1 MYYPTPNVTSAAGL
15 AHLQSVY
22 YKRKGLDR
30 LQTVFRFGDACVDDM
45 IPLQN
50 GRSIQWFRYQNQSAV
65 TTPSTE
71 GAIPVSQTFTS
82 RTVGGDLSQ
91 YSSYITL
98 STLLTKTAID
108 PIVEA
113 ASELLGYQAG
123 LTADTITR
131 NVIDNESASTNQ
143 TLLNG
148 TTPTIAD
155 FRASATYLHGA
166 NVLPMDDGNFYAVL
180 HPYNVFDIVND
191 PAANGY
197 ADLFKH
203 TDPGGSSL
211 INFNKGMRGTMD
223 TLAGV
228 RLVPTT
234 NVYTNG
240 GTYRAYVFGKGAL
253 GKASLEGTKPS
264 DVGDPNKER
273 FSIQTRRFS
282 GISLPDPTG
291 EIGALVAYCFTY
303 LAVPLDGPSGIGGT
317 YRWKTLDCA
326 TTLA

>member
-30 LQTVFRFGDACVDDM
+30 LQKVFRFGDACEDDM

-65 TTPSTE
+65 TTQSVE

-91 YSSYITL
+91 YSSYISL
-98 STLLTKTAID
+98 STMLTRTAID

-123 LTADTITR
+123 LTVDTITR
-131 NVIDNESASTNQ
+131 NVIDNEQSSTAQ

-148 TTPTIAD
+148 STPTIAD
-155 FRASATYLHGA
+155 FRASATYLQGSD
-166 NVLPMDDGNFYAVL
+166 VLPMGDGNFYAVL
-180 HPYNVFDIVND
+180 HPYNVFDVVND

-203 TDPGGSSL
+203 TDPGGSAL
-211 INFNKGMRGTMD
+211 INFNKMRGTID

-234 NVYTNG
+234 NVYNSG
-240 GTYRAYVFGKGAL
+240 STYRAYVFGKGAL

-264 DVGDPNKER
+264 MVSDPNKER
-273 FSIQTRRFS
+273 FSIKTKRFTD
-282 GISLPDPTG
+282 ISLADPTN
-291 EIGALVAYCFTY
+291 EIGAIVSYYFTY
-303 LAVPLDGPSGIGGT
+303 LAVPLDGPAGIGGT
-317 YRWKTLDCA
+317 FRWKTMECT